1 MPLWGASVVCC
12 CTQAIRLLSA
22 AMFLDSGVRGQQ
34 VEPDKD
40 IFTSSGEL
48 MKGRSHHQEKGA
60 EATERMATVFRG
72 RQTDSVE
79 QQLLVG
85 ATDNLVVES
94 EKPLPTPLPTQNDT
108 AAIWITRPLND
119 TILPL
124 GDVVLTFETHGF
136 TPAVETPIEA
146 NLQVLMPQNGDT
158 PFLLEKGNS
167 MILSSDMPCTQQVT
181 LYAIVRGERVSASVL
196 FSTVLGRE
204 AILSARTPLPSGVV
218 WGRPRSM
225 VCPPQIREHKEGG
238 NSASLPK
245 GDKSTWQTHESG
257 TDVMVGKGGLY
268 WSSGSAESQ
277 RCDSGE
283 ETTEGL
289 PRPISLVFVGSLSLD
304 GQKHVWLQQLEQLPR
319 VRFAAKFLTFE
330 EQEGTHGSTAGAW
343 KTNAAESFK
352 QRLSRAGVPLI
363 TVRLPQVNSS
373 RIHQSVSG
381 EVAPAHTLKEMAFK
395 SVLESFHRAGG
406 NPHLMGPPWTGEI
419 FRHIADAVESAS
431 PDVLVIANGKTLGD
445 DLLTKA
451 ARWAMGDNS
460 AFKIVMD
467 FPNIG
472 PALGVDVDV
481 IATPSHYV
489 ARHRDT
495 QALAAAARA
504 EVVVIP
510 PGVPVASTL
519 SQAKTLLAG
528 ELLSLDRTSGEL
540 RRERVCDS
548 GVLNKLGCCDPACH
562 VVGFAGRLAP
572 EKGPGLFMV
581 VAEAL
586 AQLIP
591 SAVFIVVGD
600 GPLRTS
606 LEAAAERMGI
616 ASRMHFAGWVD
627 EGKLES
633 LLAGMTLLFNP
644 SLSQSETFSVVN
656 IQAMSAG
663 TPVAAFGI
671 GGMLEYGNLALL
683 DDTDPSA
690 ISTAIAGLLLD
701 RPRLEALAERGRAHV
716 SSAFRAD
723 VALDRWAELYQSLGG
738 GMMCDD

>member
-1 MPLWGASVVCC
+1 MPLWGASAVCC

-40 IFTSSGEL
+40 IFTSSGER
-48 MKGRSHHQEKGA
+48 MKGRPHHRKKGA

-94 EKPLPTPLPTQNDT
+94 AKPLPTPLPAKNDT

-124 GDVVLTFETHGF
+124 GDVFLTFETHEF

-181 LYAIVRGERVSASVL
+181 LYASVRGERVSASVL

-225 VCPPQIREHKEGG
+225 VCHPQIREDEEGG
-238 NSASLPK
+238 NSTSLPK
-245 GDKSTWQTHESG
+245 GDKTTWQTHESG

-352 QRLSRAGVPLI
+352 QRLSRAGVPLV

-373 RIHQSVSG
+373 WIHESISG
-381 EVAPAHTLKEMAFK
+381 EVAPTHTLKEMAFK
-395 SVLESFHRAGG
+395 AVLESIHSAGG
-406 NPHLMGPPWTGEI
+406 NPHLMSPPWTGEI

-451 ARWAMGDNS
+451 ARWAMRDNS

-495 QALAAAARA
+495 QALAAAAGA

-519 SQAKTLLAG
+519 SQAKTLLAD
-528 ELLSLDRTSGEL
+528 ELASLDRTSG
-540 RRERVCDS
+540 VCDS
-548 GVLNKLGCCDPACH
+548 GMLNKLGCCDPACH
-562 VVGFAGRLAP
+562 V
-572 EKGPGLFMV
+572 
-581 VAEAL
+581 
-586 AQLIP
+586 
-591 SAVFIVVGD
+591 
-600 GPLRTS
+600 
-606 LEAAAERMGI
+606 
-616 ASRMHFAGWVD
+616 
-627 EGKLES
+627 
-633 LLAGMTLLFNP
+633 
-644 SLSQSETFSVVN
+644 
-656 IQAMSAG
+656 
-663 TPVAAFGI
+663 
-671 GGMLEYGNLALL
+671 
-683 DDTDPSA
+683 
-690 ISTAIAGLLLD
+690 
-701 RPRLEALAERGRAHV
+701 
-716 SSAFRAD
+716 
-723 VALDRWAELYQSLGG
+723 
-738 GMMCDD
+738 